1 MVSISPVA
9 ALVVAL
15 VVLVVVAAIVAVLTI
30 GSKHDH

>member
-15 VVLVVVAAIVAVLTI
+15 VVLVVVAAIVEVLTI